1 MLLYYPHS
9 SEYAILAMI
18 ILLAMFKPNFIL
30 GIITSAVISVIVLF
44 TTKNAFFAVC
54 ALIIVFFIIRAF
66 KK

>member
-1 MLLYYPHS
+1 MLFYYPHS

-30 GIITSAVISVIVLF
+30 SIIVSAVISVIILF
-44 TTKNAFFAVC
+44 TTKNAFLAVC
-54 ALIIVFFIIRAF
+54 TSIIVFFTIRAF